1 MKTLLEYIEAQQ
13 KEYKFRLKFATP
25 VDSDMHKKLESAL
38 AKFEATKVSKPKK
51 TIIQGRQLDFPDA
64 GPGESYIV
72 DAVFAY
78 PTTREAVRDTAA
90 VALRISPSL
99 LVVRSSEEPL
109 ETDRALTQP
118 TGKAL
123 LTAEY
128 EDLKAEDN
136 YSNKAREKEFKE
148 HDSMEFEYEAKSDV
162 KANPGPE
169 FTDKASTS
177 PIGSTKVKMP
187 KVTSS
192 AR

>member
-90 VALRISPSL
+90 TALRISPSL

-109 ETDRALTQP
+109 ETDRELTQP

-128 EDLKAEDN
+128 EDLKAED
-136 YSNKAREKEFKE
+136 SVLTTIA
-148 HDSMEFEYEAKSDV
+148 DI
-162 KANPGPE
+162 
-169 FTDKASTS
+169 TDDAFGSVPCNLGDATS
-177 PIGSTKVKMP
+177 EDPIYGD
-187 KVTSS
+187 
-192 AR
+192 RW

>member
-1 MKTLLEYIEAQQ
+1 M
-13 KEYKFRLKFATP
+13 
-25 VDSDMHKKLESAL
+25 
-38 AKFEATKVSKPKK
+38 
-51 TIIQGRQLDFPDA
+51 
-64 GPGESYIV
+64 
-72 DAVFAY
+72 
-78 PTTREAVRDTAA
+78 
-90 VALRISPSL
+90 
-99 LVVRSSEEPL
+99 
-109 ETDRALTQP
+109 
-118 TGKAL
+118 

-162 KANPGPE
+162 KSNPGPE